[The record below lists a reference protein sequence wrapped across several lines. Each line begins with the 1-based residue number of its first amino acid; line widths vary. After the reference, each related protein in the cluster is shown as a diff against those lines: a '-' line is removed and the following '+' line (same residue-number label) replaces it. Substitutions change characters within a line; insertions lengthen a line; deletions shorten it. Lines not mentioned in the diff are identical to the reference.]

1 MFILFQIIILLFS
14 AIIHEWA
21 HGYAAYRLG
30 DDTAKQLGRL
40 SLNPLVHLDIFGSI
54 ILPILLVLANFGF
67 IFGYAKPVPFNPAK
81 LRDWRYGMAKVAA
94 AGPLSNLFIAAF
106 LGLFLRFLPASS
118 FTIFL
123 SLVVYINILLAVF
136 NLVPLPP
143 LDGSKIIAS
152 FLPTKAQHWLFH
164 YEGRIMPISMVIIFM
179 FFNLLTP
186 IMSYLFIL
194 FAGQDSL
201 YLLFNSF

>member
-30 DDTAKQLGRL
+30 DDTAKNLGRL
-40 SLNPLVHLDIFGSI
+40 SLNPLVHLDLFGSI

-81 LRDWRYGMAKVAA
+81 LKNWRYGIAKVAA
-94 AGPLSNLFIAAF
+94 AGPLSNLFIATF
-106 LGLFLRFLPASS
+106 LGLMVRFLPASS
-118 FTIFL
+118 FTQFL
-123 SLVVYINILLAVF
+123 ALAVYINVLLAVF

-152 FLPTKAQHWLFH
+152 FLPIKIQNWLFS
-164 YEGRIMPISMVIIFM
+164 YETRIMPISMVVIFM

-186 IMSYLFIL
+186 VMNYLFII
-194 FAGQDSL
+194 FAGKESL
-201 YLLFNSF
+201 LLLFNSF